1 MRDGMYSTD
10 CLDGTDEKD
19 FQYAIEGVR
28 NPCVTTP
35 IFRCEERTIRYPWR
49 FSCGDGEFLVLDIPQ
64 LSQRCHNLRDLPM
77 SSSIFTSLDHISDL
91 NCRQALYCLLRI
103 NEIFSDAETASGT
116 HCESLIDHCS
126 SKWVVLP
133 EYPIIYR
140 FFQFIYLTNRSI
152 NEFKTNL
159 LPDFICFN
167 SSRCPAL
174 IYCSIDIGIQNGL
187 HCCKTINLINETLDD
202 WYFIDVLFRN
212 LIQRCSTIG
221 TTKTCSSPSLFH
233 YESFSACQLNDSKRF
248 ICSSE
253 PNKCLSIVS
262 LENGKTDCLDGEDE
276 LTSDERNAFQG
287 LIPFVLICNGIYDF
301 LSVKNLSEIDETHCD
316 WWPCNNPYVRCDNIW
331 HCLNG
336 DDELNCPRKNC
347 SFNEHECYNDYLNKY
362 YCIRSVN
369 LMESYLD
376 CEDSRPF
383 REIYFNNITMKN
395 NTYYFLW
402 NQTKCIIS
410 QHICQQ
416 QQQSFLPS
424 TEEED
429 ICLMQPFLRFITQI
443 ATVFIISDEYRCRK
457 LDGNPSSENSKPFL
471 ITSQLSYFPSI
482 TSNIISPEQTNNF
495 YNGYI
500 SLEERIY
507 GRTDWYCNRG
517 IVIFYKSNKTKKCFC
532 PPSYFGSRCQW
543 QNQRISLTLQFI
555 YHSSTYLIS
564 IFQILIT
571 IIDQQREI
579 SSYHEQITYV
589 PKRDCNT
596 KFNLYLLYPDQ
607 PKNSSSNYSIHID
620 IYNKTDLTYWGSWH
634 LSIPF
639 QFLPVNRI
647 ATQLFLSSNEQPTI
661 CPLSCGIHGKC
672 IAYINNNSSY
682 FCKCNQGYSSICC
695 EKEHN
700 CSCSSDSLCITSSIC
715 ICPINKFGSKCYLKH
730 SFCQSCENNGLC
742 IPNDNRFHL
751 TNNFTCLCQEEF
763 YGIRCENTKNQ
774 IDIEFNEEIIKK
786 ISLIFAHYITAFQ
799 NAKHQHTT
807 TLKKIIYG
815 QNTIKLFITQPFH
828 IILIEISKQN
838 YYLAVL
844 RERFIQ
850 SENIKTE
857 ILSNQKCFHINE
869 LVNKTFQ
876 LYPLYNRIKYYPLI
890 SRQYK
895 NLSLSLSN
903 QPLLI
908 QIIIGITTLMFIFG
922 LISGILSILTFH
934 MKKTRD
940 IGCGFYLFIS
950 SWNSMLTLII
960 LIIKFWQLILSQM
973 FILNNRSI
981 LYMNCL
987 ILDMI
992 IQVCLTFN
1000 DYLYARV
1007 SIERVITVHKWISLC
1022 IFILIMLTHIHDPIH
1037 RHLIDD
1043 IDTDEQRI
1051 WCVVQYSS
1059 SIHIYNSFITLF
1071 HFLLP
1076 LLINIIISIARSRLT
1091 IQPRLT
1097 FKEHLQLHLKQHKS
1111 HLIALCTLIF

>member
-1 MRDGMYSTD
+1 M
-10 CLDGTDEKD
+10 
-19 FQYAIEGVR
+19 
-28 NPCVTTP
+28 
-35 IFRCEERTIRYPWR
+35 
-49 FSCGDGEFLVLDIPQ
+49 
-64 LSQRCHNLRDLPM
+64 
-77 SSSIFTSLDHISDL
+77 
-91 NCRQALYCLLRI
+91 
-103 NEIFSDAETASGT
+103 
-116 HCESLIDHCS
+116 
-126 SKWVVLP
+126 
-133 EYPIIYR
+133 
-140 FFQFIYLTNRSI
+140 
-152 NEFKTNL
+152 
-159 LPDFICFN
+159 
-167 SSRCPAL
+167 
-174 IYCSIDIGIQNGL
+174 
-187 HCCKTINLINETLDD
+187 
-202 WYFIDVLFRN
+202 
-212 LIQRCSTIG
+212 
-221 TTKTCSSPSLFH
+221 
-233 YESFSACQLNDSKRF
+233 
-248 ICSSE
+248 
-253 PNKCLSIVS
+253 
-262 LENGKTDCLDGEDE
+262 
-276 LTSDERNAFQG
+276 
-287 LIPFVLICNGIYDF
+287 
-301 LSVKNLSEIDETHCD
+301 
-316 WWPCNNPYVRCDNIW
+316 
-331 HCLNG
+331 
-336 DDELNCPRKNC
+336 
-347 SFNEHECYNDYLNKY
+347 
-362 YCIRSVN
+362 
-369 LMESYLD
+369 
-376 CEDSRPF
+376 
-383 REIYFNNITMKN
+383 
-395 NTYYFLW
+395 
-402 NQTKCIIS
+402 
-410 QHICQQ
+410 
-416 QQQSFLPS
+416 
-424 TEEED
+424 
-429 ICLMQPFLRFITQI
+429 
-443 ATVFIISDEYRCRK
+443 

-482 TSNIISPEQTNNF
+482 TSNIISPEQTNKF
-495 YNGYI
+495 YDNYI
-500 SLEERIY
+500 SLEETIY

-517 IVIFYKSNKTKKCFC
+517 IVIFYKSNKTKKCLC
-532 PPSYFGSRCQW
+532 PPSYFGSRCQR
-543 QNQRISLTLQFI
+543 QNQRISLTLQSI

-579 SSYHEQITYV
+579 LSYHQQITHV
-589 PKRDCNT
+589 PKRD
-596 KFNLYLLYPDQ
+596 Y
-607 PKNSSSNYSIHID
+607 
-620 IYNKTDLTYWGSWH
+620 LTYWGSWR

-647 ATQLFLSSNEQPTI
+647 ATQLFISSNEQPTI

-672 IAYINNNSSY
+672 MAYINKNSSY
-682 FCKCNQGYSSICC
+682 FCKCNQDYSGIYC

-715 ICPINKFGSKCYLKH
+715 ICPINRLGSECYLKH
-730 SFCQSCENNGLC
+730 SFYQSCENNGLC

-751 TNNFTCLCQEEF
+751 TNNFTCLCQEEL
-763 YGIRCENTKNQ
+763 YGIRYENTKNQ

-786 ISLIFAHYITAFQ
+786 ISIIFVHYITAFQ

-815 QNTIKLFITQPFH
+815 QNTIKLFIIQPFH

-838 YYLAVL
+838 YYLAIL

-850 SENIKTE
+850 SENIKTKM
-857 ILSNQKCFHINE
+857 LSNQKCFHINE
-869 LVNKTFQ
+869 LLNKTFE

-890 SRQYK
+890 CRQYK

-908 QIIIGITTLMFIFG
+908 QISIGITTLMFIFG

-940 IGCGFYLFIS
+940 VGCGFYLFIS